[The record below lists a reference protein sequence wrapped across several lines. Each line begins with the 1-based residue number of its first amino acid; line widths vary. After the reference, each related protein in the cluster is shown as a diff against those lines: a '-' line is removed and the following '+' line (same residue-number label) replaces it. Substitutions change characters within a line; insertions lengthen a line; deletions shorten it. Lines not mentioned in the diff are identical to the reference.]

1 MSSRKKCREVPKLTD
16 WRASDTR
23 PLPAVPTL
31 QVAAPSEDTCGMDA
45 EAALG
50 TSSGNS
56 RRRRDKNGRSGD
68 QDMAAE
74 EKAG

>member
-1 MSSRKKCREVPKLTD
+1 MSSRKKCREAPKLTD
-16 WRASDTR
+16 WRASDPQ

-31 QVAAPSEDTCGMDA
+31 QVAAPSEDACGMDA